1 MAPGQVVSRVAA
13 SVLGGWAFVWGC
25 VTLGIAL
32 LLRVGMSYAD
42 ARTLTYL
49 LAFLVYLGAFCWAFA
64 AHSAWRVWGV
74 LLGGGAAMTALAWW
88 LTRVAT

>member
-1 MAPGQVVSRVAA
+1 MAPGPVVSRIAA

-32 LLRVGMSYAD
+32 LLRAGLTYAD

-49 LAFLVYLGAFCWAFA
+49 LAFLVYLAAFCWAFA
-64 AHSAWRVWGV
+64 ARSAWRVWGV
-74 LLGGGAAMTALAWW
+74 LLGGGAAMTALAAW
-88 LTRVAT
+88 LVRAAP